1 MEDKNLI
8 SDELLA
14 AFLDGNTNKEETLQV
29 LHAIKN
35 DASLRHI
42 VELATAIADDDVHD
56 LGEISVPDEYFDFDE
71 ISCRETLDCA
81 PMDCCLASGRR
92 QDAPVGNLCG
102 VCCEMYVLNNR
113 GISVSEGDL
122 VRCAGD
128 NKWLS
133 PDGTPMHALG
143 QLLAHHGLLVSRR
156 YDADVADIIHALAL
170 NNEVIVAVDGEKLYE
185 AEPDYDDSP
194 NHAVVVVSVDSS
206 YGTITLYDPSR
217 VQGHE
222 SHLQTVPIPRFLYAW
237 SQSCCYMVRV
247 LRNVDEYE
255 PNPINLDSVALS
267 DDLLQ
272 LREAI
277 AENAHDVWAVARM
290 NEGWR
295 YGEQRDDIK
304 RYHPDLIPYSA
315 LSDSEKEYDRLMAI
329 NTIKLVKKL
338 GYEIKKK

>member
-1 MEDKNLI
+1 MEDKKLI

-14 AFLDGNTNKEETLQV
+14 AFLEGNTSKEETLQV

-35 DASLRHI
+35 DPFLRDI
-42 VELATAIADDDVHD
+42 VEIASAVGDKN
-56 LGEISVPDEYFDFDE
+56 DFDIESMFVQSEPLEHEE
-71 ISCRETLDCA
+71 IYCCRAVDCTPMSCR
-81 PMDCCLASGRR
+81 LASD
-92 QDAPVGNLCG
+92 QSNAPVGNLCG
-102 VCCEMYVLNNR
+102 VRCERYVLSNR

-122 VRCAGD
+122 VRCASD
-128 NKWLS
+128 NKWLT
-133 PDGTPMHALG
+133 PEGTPMHALG

-156 YDADVADIIHALAL
+156 YDADVADIVRALSL
-170 NNEVIVAVDGEKLYE
+170 NNEVIVAVDSEKLYE
-185 AEPDYDDSP
+185 VEPDYDDSP

-222 SHLQTVPIPRFLYAW
+222 SHLQTVPIPRFLHAW
-237 SQSCCYMVRV
+237 IQSCCYMVRV
-247 LRNVDEYE
+247 LRNVSEYE
-255 PNPINLDSVALS
+255 PTPINLDSVSLS